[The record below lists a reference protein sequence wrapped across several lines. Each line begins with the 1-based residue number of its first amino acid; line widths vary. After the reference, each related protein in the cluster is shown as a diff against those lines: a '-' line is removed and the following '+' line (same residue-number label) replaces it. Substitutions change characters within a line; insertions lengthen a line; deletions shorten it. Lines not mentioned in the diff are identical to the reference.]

1 MKKKGSYAV
10 VVAVLSLFVI
20 TGCGGLK
27 KMDKYIQELGAKAE
41 PNPLEVHGDSV
52 AITISGKFPPKY
64 FAKKAMVEATPVLKN
79 DGGGET
85 NFKMKGYQGE
95 QAAGNYDK
103 IPYKEGK
110 SFSYTDKQAYQ
121 PAMANSKMELR
132 IHGKQGKKEMDFTPV
147 PVADGVITTSYL
159 VKNDDKTIMCSD
171 NFNRTTNKST
181 EAEVNFD
188 YNSSVVKPAEL
199 KQADLAQFVSFLD
212 SCGRNPRLVIKK
224 IEFISYASP
233 EGEILL
239 NDNLAVE
246 RADAGKKVLTDMI
259 KKAKLTNVPE
269 TVFSMMP
276 KGEDWEGF
284 RAAMEKS
291 NIADRDIIIRILQ
304 KTPDLQSREQEI
316 KNISKTYTE
325 IQKDIFPSLRRCRI
339 VLSYAEEGYSDA
351 ELTQLGSNNPSVLN
365 YEELMKAGSLVT
377 DLEKRAAIYKTAAGK
392 SGADYRASNNLG
404 VIYYMQNK
412 MSDAETQW
420 KKAYDMKKTSETSNH
435 MGIVTRLKGDRKQAS
450 KYFSEAGGAKEA
462 KYNQGLIDIQNGNYS
477 SAKSN
482 FGEFKTFNTALAKV
496 LSKDTSGAKADIDS
510 SGDTSAI
517 ADYLRAIIAARGN
530 ESSSVVS
537 NLKSAVQKDGSLGD
551 KAKKDLEFRNFKD
564 AMSF

>member
-10 VVAVLSLFVI
+10 VVAVLSVLII

-64 FAKKAMVEATPVLKN
+64 FAKKAIVEATPVLKN

-95 QAAGNYDK
+95 QAVGNYDK

-110 SFSYTDKQAYQ
+110 SFSYSDKQAYQ

-147 PVADGVITTSYL
+147 PVADGVITTAYL
-159 VKNDDKTIMCSD
+159 VKNDDKTIMSTD
-171 NFNRTTNKST
+171 NFVRTTNKST

-212 SCGRNPRLVIKK
+212 SCGRNPRLVIQK

-246 RADAGKKVLTDMI
+246 RADAGKKVLMDMI

-377 DLEKRAAIYKTAAGK
+377 DLEKRAAIYKTAASK

-450 KYFSEAGGAKEA
+450 KYFGEAGGAKEA

-496 LSKDTSGAKADIDS
+496 LSKDTAGAKADIES

-530 ESSSVVS
+530 ESSSVVT

-564 AMSF
+564 AMTF